1 MKSIAVKIFGSE
13 YYVKAD
19 DDDDRVS
26 EIAGIVDEKMK
37 EIDRQFHQ
45 PSSTRIAV
53 LACMNLVDEYVR
65 KNEHD
70 AARLSKRIGALIEK
84 LEAVV

>member
-1 MKSIAVKIFGSE
+1 MKSTVVKIFGSD

-19 DDDDRVS
+19 GDGGHVL

-45 PSSTRIAV
+45 PSSTRTAV
-53 LACMNLVDEYVR
+53 LACMNLVDEYIHKGR
-65 KNEHD
+65 QD
-70 AARLSKRIGALIEK
+70 TRWLSDRIGSLIEK
-84 LEAVV
+84 LDAVV

>member
-1 MKSIAVKIFGSE
+1 MKSTIVKIFGSD

-19 DDDDRVS
+19 SDGDHVL
-26 EIAGIVDEKMK
+26 EIAGIVDEKMR

-45 PSSTRIAV
+45 PSSTRTAV
-53 LACMNLVDEYVR
+53 LACMNLVDEYSR
-65 KNEHD
+65 RGRQD
-70 AARLSKRIGALIEK
+70 TRWLSERVGSLIEK